1 MELFS
6 LIRNSELRSKLLSF
20 DNSKSKINFYLELFS
35 LIRNFATQI
44 PRFMKKVLFSILM
57 MMMLC
62 VFESQAFTVVIDAG
76 HGGRD
81 AGALGRRSREK
92 NINLAVA
99 LALGNLIKS
108 NLPDV
113 KVVYTRST
121 DVFVE
126 LDQRARIA
134 NKAKADLFI
143 SIHTNST
150 ASGRSGTK
158 VCGAET
164 YTLGMHR
171 AAENLA
177 VAKRENSVITLES
190 NYEQRYEGFDPSSS
204 ESYIIFELMQDQN
217 MAASVDFASRVQ
229 NQFRATAG
237 RVNKGV
243 HQAGFLVL
251 RQTSMPSV
259 LVELGYINNF
269 NEETFL
275 MSADGQ
281 QKMARSIFNAFRDYY
296 KKAK

>member
-1 MELFS
+1 M
-6 LIRNSELRSKLLSF
+6 
-20 DNSKSKINFYLELFS
+20 ELFS

-150 ASGRSGTK
+150 AAGRSGTK